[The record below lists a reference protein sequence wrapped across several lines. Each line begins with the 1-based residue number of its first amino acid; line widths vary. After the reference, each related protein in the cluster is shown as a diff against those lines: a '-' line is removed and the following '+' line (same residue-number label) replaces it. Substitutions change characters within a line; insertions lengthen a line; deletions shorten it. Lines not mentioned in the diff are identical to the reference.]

1 MWIID
6 FPGLVTVRLPYSI
19 YRSLSKGWTH
29 RSISGP
35 QVNISFFLCSFPF
48 WLRIAQ
54 YMIGLRCVE
63 AVQSVLYISRSWAL

>member
-1 MWIID
+1 MWTIN
-6 FPGLVTVRLPYSI
+6 FPGLVTVRLPYLI

-29 RSISGP
+29 RTISGLR
-35 QVNISFFLCSFPF
+35 VNFSFFLCSFLF

-54 YMIGLRCVE
+54 YIIGLRCVE